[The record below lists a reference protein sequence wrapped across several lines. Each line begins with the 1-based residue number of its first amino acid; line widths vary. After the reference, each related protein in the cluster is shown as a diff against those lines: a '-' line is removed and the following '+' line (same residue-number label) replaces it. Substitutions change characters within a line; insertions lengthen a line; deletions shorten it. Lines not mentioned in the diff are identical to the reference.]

1 MTLELTNTNFEET
14 IKTDKP
20 VLVDFWAQ
28 WCGPC
33 KMLGP
38 IVDEVSND
46 YTDKVLV
53 GKVDVDNERELA
65 VKYGIRNIPTMAVF
79 KNGEIVERL
88 IGALPK
94 QKITEVLDKHL
105 N

>member
-65 VKYGIRNIPTMAVF
+65 IKYGIRNIPTMAVF
-79 KNGEIVERL
+79 KNGEVVERL
-88 IGALPK
+88 VGALPK

>member
-38 IVDEVSND
+38 IVDEVSDD

-79 KNGEIVERL
+79 KNGEVVERL
-88 IGALPK
+88 VGALPK

>member
-38 IVDEVSND
+38 IVDEVSVD

-53 GKVDVDNERELA
+53 GKVDVDHERELA

-79 KNGEIVERL
+79 KNGEVVERL
-88 IGALPK
+88 VGALPK

>member
-38 IVDEVSND
+38 IVDEVSVD

-53 GKVDVDNERELA
+53 GRVDVDHERELA

-79 KNGEIVERL
+79 KNGEVVERL
-88 IGALPK
+88 VGALPK

>member
-38 IVDEVSND
+38 IVDEVSVD
-46 YTDKVLV
+46 YTDKVVV
-53 GKVDVDNERELA
+53 GKVDVDNQRELSI
-65 VKYGIRNIPTMAVF
+65 KYGIRNIPTMVVF
-79 KNGEIVERL
+79 KNGEIVDRL
-88 IGALPK
+88 VGALPK
-94 QKITEVLDKHL
+94 QKITEVLEKHL

>member
-79 KNGEIVERL
+79 KNGEVVERL
-88 IGALPK
+88 VGALPK

>member
-38 IVDEVSND
+38 IVDEVSDD

>member
-88 IGALPK
+88 VGALPK

>member
-1 MTLELTNTNFEET
+1 MTVELTNTNFEET

-53 GKVDVDNERELA
+53 GKVDVDSERELA

-79 KNGEIVERL
+79 KNGEVVERL
-88 IGALPK
+88 VGALPK

>member
-38 IVDEVSND
+38 IVDEVSVD

-53 GKVDVDNERELA
+53 GKVDVDHERELA
-65 VKYGIRNIPTMAVF
+65 IKYGIRNIPTMAVF
-79 KNGEIVERL
+79 KNGEVVERL
-88 IGALPK
+88 VGALPK

>member
-53 GKVDVDNERELA
+53 GKVDVDHERELA

-79 KNGEIVERL
+79 KNGEVVERL
-88 IGALPK
+88 VGALPK